1 MKAFEIMVEE
11 HKNILEMLEVIR
23 RYSLKILKGEEVRYE
38 DFYKVID
45 FIRNYADKHHHG
57 KEEELLFN
65 KMIEEL
71 GSPGEKF
78 VKHGMLV
85 EHDLGRLFVKDL
97 ELAVTKVLEGD
108 MDARIDVI
116 ANAIGYCNLLK
127 RHIEK
132 EDSVVYVFAEKNLSE
147 GTLKELEVQCKNY
160 EEAKEAEAEIYLG
173 ILKELKNN
181 L

>member
-23 RYSLKILKGEEVRYE
+23 AYSLKILKGEKVNYE
-38 DFYKVID
+38 DFYKIIE

-65 KMIEEL
+65 KMVEKL
-71 GSPGEKF
+71 GAPGEKL
-78 VKHGMLV
+78 VKYGMLV

-97 ELAVTKVLEGD
+97 EEAVGRVIEGN
-108 MDARIDVI
+108 MEARLDVI
-116 ANAIGYCNLLK
+116 ANAIGYSNLLK

-132 EDSVVYVFAEKNLSE
+132 EDSVVYVFAEKNLPE
-147 GTLKELEVQCKNY
+147 ATLEELEQQCNSY
-160 EEAKEAEAEIYLG
+160 EEAKEGEAKKYLY
-173 ILKELKNN
+173 ILKELKSKI
-181 L
+181 

>member
-23 RYSLKILKGEEVRYE
+23 AYSLKVLKGEEVQYE
-38 DFYKVID
+38 DFYKIID

-65 KMIEEL
+65 KMVEEL
-71 GSPGEKF
+71 GSPGEKL

-97 ELAVTKVLEGD
+97 EQAIGKVIEGD
-108 MDARIDVI
+108 MDARLDVI
-116 ANAIGYCNLLK
+116 SNAIGYSNLLK

-132 EDSVVYVFAEKNLSE
+132 EDSVVYVFAEKNLSKD
-147 GTLKELEVQCKNY
+147 TLKELELQCNSYEAAKE
-160 EEAKEAEAEIYLG
+160 EEAVKYLG
-173 ILKELKNN
+173 ILKELKRKI
-181 L
+181 

>member
-1 MKAFEIMVEE
+1 MVEE

-23 RYSLKILKGEEVRYE
+23 AYSLKVLKGEEVQYE
-38 DFYKVID
+38 DFYKIID

-65 KMIEEL
+65 KMVEEL
-71 GSPGEKF
+71 GSPGEKL

-97 ELAVTKVLEGD
+97 EQAIGKVIEGD
-108 MDARIDVI
+108 MDARLDVI
-116 ANAIGYCNLLK
+116 SNAIGYSNLLK

-132 EDSVVYVFAEKNLSE
+132 EDSVVYVFAEKNLSKD
-147 GTLKELEVQCKNY
+147 TLKELELQCNSY
-160 EEAKEAEAEIYLG
+160 EEAKEEEAVKYLG
-173 ILKELKNN
+173 ILKELKRK

>member
-23 RYSLKILKGEEVRYE
+23 TYSLKILKGEEVQYE
-38 DFYKVID
+38 DFYRIID

-65 KMIEEL
+65 KIVEEL
-71 GSPGEKF
+71 GSPGEKL
-78 VKHGMLV
+78 VKYGMLV

-97 ELAVTKVLEGD
+97 EDAVSSVLAGNI
-108 MDARIDVI
+108 DARLDVI
-116 ANAIGYCNLLK
+116 ANAIGYSNLLK

-132 EDSVVYVFAEKNLSE
+132 EDSVVYVFAEKNLSQD
-147 GTLKELEVQCKNY
+147 TLRELELQCNSY
-160 EEAKEAEAEIYLG
+160 EEAKEAEAERYLG
-173 ILKELKNN
+173 ILEELKAKI
-181 L
+181 